1 MHLRSTEYIVSDE
14 DANNQRMPTSNL
26 ITKPHS
32 SPPKYH
38 HGMPRVLKMLVLLAV
53 CSEFAAF
60 SDNVPHK
67 SSMLESMWKD
77 LAPEVVGKFTRVL
90 FIFPVSIFKSCNTY

>member
-1 MHLRSTEYIVSDE
+1 MLIME

-77 LAPEVVGKFTRVL
+77 LAPEVVGKFTRR
-90 FIFPVSIFKSCNTY
+90 SIYFSCFNFFESCNTY